1 MQRKFEPP
9 HPKHDIPQYINCQ
22 RYGQTQSFCFR
33 KARCVK
39 CATQDYPTINC
50 LRRKKSKDV
59 KCVLCEGNHPAN
71 YKGYMVYED
80 LQKRFFSTLRRK
92 IVASKSQS
100 QLNLQIFKL
109 G

>member
-1 MQRKFEPP
+1 
-9 HPKHDIPQYINCQ
+9 
-22 RYGQTQSFCFR
+22 
-33 KARCVK
+33 
-39 CATQDYPTINC
+39 
-50 LRRKKSKDV
+50 
-59 KCVLCEGNHPAN
+59 
-71 YKGYMVYED
+71 MVYED